1 MDDKMLLSIVL
12 LIMLDFDCRG
22 GLRERL
28 QAFLWAW
35 GMV

>member
-12 LIMLDFDCRG
+12 LIMLDFDCAEDS
-22 GLRERL
+22 ERL